1 MKMKIGISIIV
12 VAACSYLV
20 YSQKRKARYNYFN
33 DISEDYFKEYPQGYN
48 PQSSFIE
55 FFDKENIKEAFSRYD
70 KYLDLGLN
78 KEDAFKSVVEDK
90 RNK

>member
-1 MKMKIGISIIV
+1 MKMKIGISI
-12 VAACSYLV
+12 VAAAALSYLV
-20 YSQKRKARYNYFN
+20 YSQKRKGTYNYFN
-33 DISEDYFKEYPQGYN
+33 DVSENYFKEYPKEYN

-55 FFDKENIKEAFSRYD
+55 FFGKENIKEAFSRYD

>member
-1 MKMKIGISIIV
+1 MKMKIGISIAV
-12 VAACSYLV
+12 VAACFYFA
-20 YSQKRKARYNYFN
+20 YGQKRKKMIETNFFTDERLFEATK
-33 DISEDYFKEYPQGYN
+33 IYN

>member
-1 MKMKIGISIIV
+1 MKMKIGISIV
-12 VAACSYLV
+12 ALAACSYLV
-20 YSQKRKARYNYFN
+20 YSKKRRVKYNYFN
-33 DISEDYFKEYPQGYN
+33 DISENYFKEYLKEYN

>member
-20 YSQKRKARYNYFN
+20 YNQKRRVKIDYFN
-33 DISEDYFKEYPQGYN
+33 NVSEEYFKEYAKEYN

-70 KYLDLGLN
+70 QYLDLGLN

>member
-1 MKMKIGISIIV
+1 MKMKIGISIV
-12 VAACSYLV
+12 VAVACSYLV
-20 YSQKRKARYNYFN
+20 YSQKRKVRYNYFN
-33 DISEDYFKEYPQGYN
+33 DVSENYFKEYAKDYN